1 VFNSLPYKKEK
12 TMPTTSKA
20 HIHFAKVKHANR
32 MAREAAGSRS
42 SAVAWE
48 SKRLE
53 EGIYDRMMV

>member
-1 VFNSLPYKKEK
+1 
-12 TMPTTSKA
+12 MPTTSKA